1 MAQVNLNNKHYDKKD
16 CLAINVGDKTYH
28 MPLATNMPLKI
39 LKRLTKDA
47 DVTEVVDVLSNYIP
61 IEVVDEFSASDVK
74 QIFEAWGAAS
84 NEKGIES
91 GK

>member
-1 MAQVNLNNKHYDKKD
+1 MAQVNLNNKHYDKND

-47 DVTEVVDVLSNYIP
+47 DVAEVVDVLSNYIP

>member
-47 DVTEVVDVLSNYIP
+47 DVA
-61 IEVVDEFSASDVK
+61 EVVDEFSASDVK

>member
-16 CLAINVGDKTYH
+16 CLAINVGDKTYY
-28 MPLATNMPLKI
+28 MPLATQMPLKI

-47 DVTEVVDVLSNYIP
+47 DVAEVVDVLSSYIP

-84 NEKGIES
+84 NDKGIES

>member
-16 CLAINVGDKTYH
+16 CLAINVGDKTYY
-28 MPLATNMPLKI
+28 MPLATQMPLKI

-47 DVTEVVDVLSNYIP
+47 DVA
-61 IEVVDEFSASDVK
+61 EVVDEFSASDVK